1 MAEEVVAASKSI
13 TSTGSISPQKSHWE
27 ALPWWGLILAFLFIA
42 SAVISRKPELIFKA
56 QFWGDEASW
65 FADAYLNGALHSI
78 LQPQAGYLCV
88 ASKLAVLPALHVP
101 LLYAPVVF
109 GLFAAG
115 VHALMAGFLLTT
127 RLAHVAN
134 LQSRILLCILWVIL
148 PNAGEIDSLN
158 NTQWMLAAL
167 GVAVLVSS
175 PPKKIVWRIFDLVLI
190 GLISVTGP
198 FCVLLFPIAVAWW
211 IVRRTN
217 WTITLACIFAAGSCV
232 QLVTLS
238 HALSPC
244 RPREIVNP
252 LLARLS
258 AGQIFLF
265 GTLNGGNI
273 LPHATINTPGVTPL
287 AILVVSIGIGMTV
300 YVFLKGPA
308 ELKVFIAFAVLVFAA
323 SIRRLHCDPGWDWQ
337 SMMTVGYAI
346 RYWYIPRLAV
356 FAILVWMLAQQL
368 PMWFRGM
375 TMAAILLIAASAFTH
390 WRYPAWPYQD
400 FRRYALAFE
409 RAAKGTPVS
418 IPVNPPGWKI
428 ILVKH

>member
-1 MAEEVVAASKSI
+1 MAEEVVAASESI
-13 TSTGSISPQKSHWE
+13 TSARSVSPQRSWSD
-27 ALPWWGLILAFLFIA
+27 ALPWWGLVLAFLCIA
-42 SAVISRKPELIFKA
+42 AAVISRKPELVFKA

-65 FADAYLNGALHSI
+65 FADAYLNGPLHSI
-78 LQPQAGYLCV
+78 LLPQAGYLCV

-109 GLFAAG
+109 GLFAAS
-115 VHALMAGFLLTT
+115 VHALMAGYLLTK
-127 RLAHVAN
+127 RLAHIAN
-134 LQSRILLCILWVIL
+134 LQSRMLLCALWVIL

-167 GVAVLVSS
+167 AVAVLVSS
-175 PPKKIVWRIFDLVLI
+175 PPKTITWKVFDLISI

-198 FCVLLFPIAVAWW
+198 FCVLLFPLAIAWW
-211 IVRRTN
+211 IIRRSN
-217 WTITLACIFAAGSCV
+217 WTIVLACIFAAGSCV
-232 QLVTLS
+232 QLLTLR

-244 RPREIVNP
+244 TPREILNP
-252 LLARLS
+252 LLTRLS

-273 LPHATINTPGVTPL
+273 LPHATINTPSVTPL
-287 AILVVSIGIGMTV
+287 AIFITLAGVGMTA
-300 YVFLKGPA
+300 YALRKAPA
-308 ELKVFIAFAVLVFAA
+308 ELKLFIAFAVLVFAA

-356 FAILVWMLAQQL
+356 LAIFVWIIGQQR
-368 PMWFRGM
+368 PIWGRSAA
-375 TMAAILLIAASAFTH
+375 AAILLIAASAFAH
-390 WRYPAWPYQD
+390 WRYPAWPYQN
-400 FRRYALAFE
+400 FRRYAIAFE
-409 RAAKGTPVS
+409 QAPKGTPIS

-428 ILVKH
+428 ILVKR

>member
-1 MAEEVVAASKSI
+1 MAEEVVAASKSV
-13 TSTGSISPQKSHWE
+13 TSTGSITPQRSRQE
-27 ALPWWGLILAFLFIA
+27 ELSSLGLILALLFIA
-42 SAVISRKPELIFKA
+42 AAVISRKPELIFRA
-56 QFWGDEASW
+56 QFWGDEATW
-65 FADAYLNGALHSI
+65 FADAYMNGALHAF

-88 ASKLAVLPALHVP
+88 ASKLALLPALHVP

-134 LQSRILLCILWVIL
+134 LQLRALLCILWVIL

-175 PPKKIVWRIFDLVLI
+175 PPRTIAWRTFDLVSICLV
-190 GLISVTGP
+190 SVTGP
-198 FCVLLFPIAVAWW
+198 FCVLLFPLAIVWW
-211 IVRRTN
+211 LMRRSN
-217 WTITLACIFAAGSCV
+217 WTIVLACIFAAGSCV
-232 QLVTLS
+232 QLLTLR

-244 RPREIVNP
+244 RPREIISP

-273 LPHATINTPGVTPL
+273 LPHATINTAAVTPL
-287 AILVVSIGIGMTV
+287 AILIVIAGVSVTV
-300 YVFLKGPA
+300 YALLRGPA
-308 ELKVFIAFAVLVFAA
+308 ELKLFIVFAVLVFAA

-356 FAILVWMLAQQL
+356 FAIFVWMIGKQR
-368 PMWFRGM
+368 PTWVRG
-375 TMAAILLIAASAFTH
+375 TATAAILLIAASAFAH

-400 FRRYALAFE
+400 FRRYARAFE
-409 RAAKGTPVS
+409 QAAKGTPIS

-428 ILVKH
+428 VLVKH